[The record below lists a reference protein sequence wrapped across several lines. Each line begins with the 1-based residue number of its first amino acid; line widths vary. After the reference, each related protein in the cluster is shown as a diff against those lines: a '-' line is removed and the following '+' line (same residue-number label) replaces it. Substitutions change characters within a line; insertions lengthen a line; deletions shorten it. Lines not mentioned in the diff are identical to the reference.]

1 MLKIYK
7 LFFFGIFV
15 KIYILNFIL
24 YRASLIERLKE
35 KK

>member
-1 MLKIYK
+1 MNC
-7 LFFFGIFV
+7 FFGIFA

-24 YRASLIERLKE
+24 YRANLIEGLKE